1 VKMAVQIAW
10 AVTGAGHFL
19 EETCDVMSR
28 LVKDNKVTVTAY
40 LSSAGEQVV
49 KMYGLWSKL
58 EQISPGGYLQE
69 IFAENNEEPGFSHAG
84 RLVMNLYDALVVSP
98 ASGNTV
104 AKIVCG
110 IADTLATNAVAQA
123 QKGQVPVYVVPTD
136 QKEGFVETTLPY
148 RVDRRECKLCEPCP
162 AVEVCTYSAFQF
174 VDGVPRID
182 SVMCQGCGLCVT
194 ACPFGAVKYGE
205 KKELMIRRVDAQNVK
220 KLRLMD
226 NVTVLENPQQILTII
241 EKLQTTSGGKS

>member
-1 VKMAVQIAW
+1 MAVQIAW
-10 AVTGAGHFL
+10 AITGAGHFL
-19 EETCDVMSR
+19 KETFDVMGQ
-28 LVKDNKVTVTAY
+28 LVKGNKVAVTTY

-69 IFAENNEEPGFSHAG
+69 ILTESEEGPGFSHAG

-123 QKGQVPVYVVPTD
+123 QKGEVPVYVVPTD
-136 QKEGFVETTLPY
+136 QNEGFVETTLPY
-148 RVDRRECKLCEPCP
+148 RVDRRECKLCDPCP
-162 AVEVCTYSAFQF
+162 VVEVCSYSAFRI
-174 VDGVPRID
+174 VDGIPRID
-182 SVMCQGCGLCVT
+182 SVLCQGCGLCVT

-205 KKELMIRRVDAQNVK
+205 KKKLMIRSVDVQNVK

-226 NVTVLENPQQILTII
+226 NVTVLENPQQIENII
-241 EKLQTTSGGKS
+241 KKL